1 MTNAGAINNS
11 VQIINLSIELQYDG
25 QTYAIC
31 PSLIVYK
38 DELTLV
44 DTGYPGFLPQIEDAI
59 LQKGYHPDQLTGII
73 ITHYDDDHIGSL
85 YDFKEKYPAVRIIA
99 SQRES
104 KAIAG
109 EVKSER
115 LRQAEQLLEEMDEQ
129 QAESGREFVEELKRL
144 RAVPVNFPVQDGDRL
159 MDGHCEVLATP
170 GHTSGHISLY
180 FPELKSVITGDA
192 AVLEEGEL
200 AVANPQ
206 YAMNLVQA
214 EQSLSLLKSLDAR
227 TYYIYHS
234 GVYLK

>member
-1 MTNAGAINNS
+1 MTNAGAMNNP
-11 VQIINLSIELQYDG
+11 VQIINLPIEFEYYG
-25 QTYAIC
+25 QMYSIC

-44 DTGYPGFLPQIEDAI
+44 DTGYPGFLDRIEGEI
-59 LQKGYHPDQLTGII
+59 LQKGYHPDQLTQII

-85 YDFKEKYPAVRIIA
+85 HDFKEKHPAVRIIA
-99 SQRES
+99 SEWES
-104 KAIAG
+104 RAIAG

-129 QAESGREFVEELKRL
+129 QAESGREFIEELKGL
-144 RAVPVNFPVQDGDRL
+144 RAASVDFLVKDGDRL

-170 GHTSGHISLY
+170 GHTTGHISLY

-192 AVLEEGEL
+192 AVVEEGEL
-200 AVANPQ
+200 AIANPQ
-206 YAMNLVQA
+206 YCMNLVQA
-214 EQSLSLLKSLDAR
+214 EQSLRLLKSLDAN

-234 GVYLK
+234 GIYLR

>member
-1 MTNAGAINNS
+1 MTNAGAMNTP
-11 VQIINLSIELQYDG
+11 VQIINLPIEFEYQG
-25 QTYAIC
+25 QMYSIC

-44 DTGYPGFLPQIEDAI
+44 DTGYPGFLDQIEGEI
-59 LQKGYHPDQLTGII
+59 LQKGYHPDQLTQII

-85 YDFKEKYPAVRIIA
+85 HDFKEKHPTVRIIA
-99 SQRES
+99 SEWES
-104 KAIAG
+104 RAIAG

-129 QAESGREFVEELKRL
+129 QAESGREFIEELKRL
-144 RAVPVNFPVQDGDRL
+144 RAASVDVLVKDGDRL

-170 GHTSGHISLY
+170 GHTTGHISLY

-192 AVLEEGEL
+192 AVVEEGEL
-200 AVANPQ
+200 AIANPQ
-206 YAMNLVQA
+206 YCMNLVQA
-214 EQSLSLLKSLDAR
+214 EQSLCLLKSLDAN

-234 GVYLK
+234 GVYHR